1 MTIYSIKRYQP
12 EHKFVWDAFIA
23 SAKNKTFLFYRDFM
37 EYHADRFTDYSLLI
51 YKKNELL
58 AVLPANAEGEKLYS
72 HQGLTYGGL
81 ILTKK
86 IKFKAVFEL
95 FKQLLVFLESNGFE
109 SLEIKNIPQ
118 FYNLLP
124 SEELDY
130 LCFLLNAEISRV
142 DIAAVIDNKNPISI
156 QKNRMGGVKKGEK
169 NALKIE
175 ESTNFSAF
183 WDVILKPNLEKNH
196 SATPVHSLNE
206 ITLLQKRFPEN
217 IRQFNVLNTENK
229 IVAGATIFETENV
242 AHVQYI
248 SGNEDKQQL
257 GSLDFLF
264 HHLITGVFKDKPYF
278 DFGTSNENGGRN
290 LNAGLQYWKECF
302 GARTLVHRSFKIQI
316 KNHNRLNEVLI

>member
-12 EHKFVWDAFIA
+12 EHKSVWDAFVA

-37 EYHADRFTDYSLLI
+37 EYHADRFTDCSLLI
-51 YKKNELL
+51 YKENEIF
-58 AVLPANAEGEKLYS
+58 AVLPANAEGKKIYS

-81 ILTKK
+81 ILAKK

-95 FKQLLVFLESNGFE
+95 FKQLLVFLERNGFE
-109 SLEIKNIPQ
+109 SLEIKNIPS

-124 SEELDY
+124 AEELDY
-130 LCFLLNAEISRV
+130 LCFLLNAETSRV
-142 DIAAVIDNKNPISI
+142 DIAAVIDNKNPIPI
-156 QKNRMGGVKKGEK
+156 QKNRLEGVKKAEK
-169 NALKIE
+169 NALNIE
-175 ESTNFSAF
+175 ESTDFSTF
-183 WDVILKPNLEKNH
+183 WDVILKPNLDKNH
-196 SATPVHSLNE
+196 SATPVHSLEE

-217 IRQFNVLNTENK
+217 IRQFNVMNTENE

-264 HHLITGVFKDKPYF
+264 HHLITAVFEDKPYF
-278 DFGTSNENGGRN
+278 DFGTSNENAGKN

-302 GARTLVHRSFKIQI
+302 GARTLVHKSFCIQI
-316 KNHNRLNEVLI
+316 KNHNRLDEVLI